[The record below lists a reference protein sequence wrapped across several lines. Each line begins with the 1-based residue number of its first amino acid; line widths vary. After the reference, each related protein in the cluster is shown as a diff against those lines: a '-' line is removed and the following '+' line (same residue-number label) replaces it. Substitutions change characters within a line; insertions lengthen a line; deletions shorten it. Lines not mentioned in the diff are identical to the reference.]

1 MQNRDNEQAG
11 AGFEDYSE
19 DYQAMRD
26 AEAERFATL
35 RNDPAGPPR
44 PRELNVGGLVKFQ
57 DWQRFEAMPAN
68 ARPNWTDYITELQV
82 KYAEAK
88 N

>member
-35 RNDPAGPPR
+35 RNDPAGPPK
-44 PRELNVGGLVKFQ
+44 PRELIVGGTVKFQ
-57 DWQRFEAMPAN
+57 DWQAYQATPA
-68 ARPNWTDYITELQV
+68 ADRPNYDDFLRGLQK
-82 KYAEAK
+82 KYAG